1 MSKKIVENPYKILGV
16 SPLASD
22 AEITKAFSLAMKQR
36 KYPPDAIAKAR
47 KSLMNPDERIIADY
61 LNPIIPLVKRF
72 KISDSTATNHI
83 DYPVEER
90 LTTAQIDKL
99 IQIEID
105 KLARTDRE
113 RDSDRELANLVWD
126 V

>member
-1 MSKKIVENPYKILGV
+1 MPTKIVENPYKILGV
-16 SPLASD
+16 SPLSSD

-61 LNPIIPLVKRF
+61 LNPIVPRVNRF
-72 KISDSTATNHI
+72 KIADSTATNQI

-90 LTTAQIDKL
+90 LTISQIDKL
-99 IQIEID
+99 IEIEID
-105 KLARTDRE
+105 KLVRVDRE
-113 RDSDRELANLVWD
+113 QDSDRELANLVWD

>member
-1 MSKKIVENPYKILGV
+1 MMENPYKILGV

-22 AEITKAFSLAMKQR
+22 AEITKAFGVAMKQR

-47 KSLMNPDERIIADY
+47 KSLMNPAERIVADY

-72 KISDSTATNHI
+72 KISDSKAANQT

-90 LTTAQIDKL
+90 LTTAQIDRL

-105 KLARTDRE
+105 KLVRIDRE
-113 RDSDRELANLVWD
+113 QESDRELANLVWD
-126 V
+126 L

>member
-1 MSKKIVENPYKILGV
+1 MQHKINENPYKILGV

-47 KSLMNPDERIIADY
+47 KSLMNPAERIIADY
-61 LNPIIPLVKRF
+61 LNPIIPLAKRF
-72 KISDSTATNHI
+72 KSSDNSGEHSI

-90 LTTAQIDKL
+90 LTIDQIDRL
-99 IQIEID
+99 IQSESD
-105 KLARTDRE
+105 KLARVNRE
-113 RDSDRELANLVWD
+113 RESDRELANLVWG

>member
-1 MSKKIVENPYKILGV
+1 MKNKITENPYKILGV

-47 KSLMNPDERIIADY
+47 KSLMNHEERIIADY

-72 KISDSTATNHI
+72 KSSDYNDENRI

-90 LTTAQIDKL
+90 LTIDQIDRL
-99 IQIEID
+99 IQIEVD
-105 KLARTDRE
+105 KLARVDRE

>member
-1 MSKKIVENPYKILGV
+1 MENPYKILGV

-61 LNPIIPLVKRF
+61 LTPIVPLVKRF
-72 KISDSTATNHI
+72 KISDSTATNQI

-99 IQIEID
+99 IEIEIA
-105 KLARTDRE
+105 KLTRTDRE
-113 RDSDRELANLVWD
+113 RDSNRELANLVWEL
-126 V
+126 